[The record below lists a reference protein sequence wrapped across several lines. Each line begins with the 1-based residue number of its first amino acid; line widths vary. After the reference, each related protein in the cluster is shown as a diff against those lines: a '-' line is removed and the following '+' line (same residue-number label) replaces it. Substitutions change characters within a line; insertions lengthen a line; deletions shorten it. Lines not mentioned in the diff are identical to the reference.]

1 MGYNFFKIVEVPEV
15 FNHKLNE
22 FRASLSAAISEG
34 KDITFADNDITY
46 ALKLQHDRL
55 AEKRLRLDYDV
66 YSRGDDGRSGKFHA
80 GSNWKD
86 AHYESTVCF
95 SPFGVKRKV
104 NRDGRI
110 CFKDDHKCVLYET
123 MTDVVTGAHPD
134 NDPFC
139 CPGCGALST
148 VAGLQN
154 GCEYCG
160 TKFQMD
166 DLFPKVTGYY
176 FLEEPGMTKGE
187 FKSGYIKFYIATL
200 IGMYLLGCI
209 LNGAVFLPQN
219 LAKSIPTLIGMLIG
233 LPLASLIMGYILYAY
248 FLFMRLIVKAI
259 ASAGKMGTAGSRS
272 SFETRMKKVSPEF
285 SYEYFT
291 SKAISLI
298 KTAVFSGDERDLLF
312 YDGGALDPKMK
323 DIIDLNYG
331 GALGC
336 MGFQDEGN
344 FVTVVTKAYFDVLYA
359 NEKGIQAKSQVF
371 RATFKRHTDIPVN
384 LNFSMTRIECPS
396 CGASFDATKNKNC
409 PYCGNRYEIT
419 TDDWA
424 LTELKYN

>member
-1 MGYNFFKIVEVPEV
+1 MGYNLFNIVEVPKT
-15 FNHKLNE
+15 FNRKLND
-22 FRASLSAAISEG
+22 FRSSLAAAISEG

-55 AEKRLRLDYDV
+55 TEKGLRLDYDV
-66 YSRGDDGRSGKFHA
+66 YSRGENEHNGKFIA

-95 SPFGVKRKV
+95 SRFGIKRKV
-104 NRDGRI
+104 KKDGKIRYS
-110 CFKDDHKCVLYET
+110 DDVKSVLYET
-123 MTDVVTGAHPD
+123 ITDVVTGAHPD

-139 CPGCGALST
+139 CPSCGAIST

-160 TKFQMD
+160 TRFQMD
-166 DLFPKVTGYY
+166 DLFPKVTSYY

-187 FKSGYIKFYIATL
+187 FKSGYLKFYLGTIIVT
-200 IGMYLLGCI
+200 YLLGCI

-219 LAKSIPTLIGMLIG
+219 LLKSIPSLIGVVLG
-233 LPLASLIMGYILYAY
+233 LGLGSIVVGYVFYAY

-259 ASAGKMGTAGSRS
+259 ANAGKMGTAGSRR
-272 SFETRMKKVSPEF
+272 SFELRMKKVSPEF

-291 SKAISLI
+291 SKALSLI
-298 KTAVFSGDERDLLF
+298 KTAIFSGDEQELLF
-312 YDGGALDPKMK
+312 YEGGPLDPKMK

-336 MGFQDEGN
+336 KSFHDEGN

-359 NEKGIQAKSQVF
+359 DEKGIRAKSQVF
-371 RATFKRHTDIPVN
+371 SATFKRRTDIPVS

-409 PYCGNRYEIT
+409 PYCGT
-419 TDDWA
+419 
-424 LTELKYN
+424 K